1 MDSCRGS
8 LFQKRHF
15 AADIIVTWCAGAIV
29 FRLSLRDVE
38 ELMAE
43 RGLSVD
49 HTTIWRWAQTYAPG
63 SAAPL
68 ARPIKSRGC
77 TWHIDETFVK
87 IAAPVPCRRLRWA
100 DGGLLFIG
108 NARPEAAKCFP
119 SKRWRIRIIVLYRC
133 SPATGCAAIRA
144 CNSLGFSPSRRDL
157 PAASSRGC

>member
-49 HTTIWRWAQTYAPG
+49 HTTIWPSPTNHSVCLRSAKSIRMASQG
-63 SAAPL
+63 SPIM
-68 ARPIKSRGC
+68 ARAVSTMALKSSQ
-77 TWHIDETFVK
+77 
-87 IAAPVPCRRLRWA
+87 
-100 DGGLLFIG
+100 LL
-108 NARPEAAKCFP
+108 
-119 SKRWRIRIIVLYRC
+119 
-133 SPATGCAAIRA
+133 
-144 CNSLGFSPSRRDL
+144 
-157 PAASSRGC
+157 